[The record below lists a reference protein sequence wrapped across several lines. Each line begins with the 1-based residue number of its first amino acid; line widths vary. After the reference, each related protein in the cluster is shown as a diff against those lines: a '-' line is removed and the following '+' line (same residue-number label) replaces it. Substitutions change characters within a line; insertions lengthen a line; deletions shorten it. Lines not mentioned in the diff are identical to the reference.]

1 MTRIGTSPTGLG
13 HIPAPRRNQVD
24 SVSEPVDLGQDPKT
38 QVTPQ
43 PPVSVGL
50 QAQDKPGWMTM
61 IDPALADPALIA
73 RIANAEPR
81 QLAYDVATASLRLR
95 AQAEETGAQDALPGC
110 DAMDRQALLFEHLH
124 MLCTESPEVI
134 G

>member
-24 SVSEPVDLGQDPKT
+24 PVSEPVDLGQDPKSERI
-38 QVTPQ
+38 PQ
-43 PPVSVGL
+43 SPVRAGL
-50 QAQDKPGWMTM
+50 YEQDTPGWTTM

-81 QLAYDVATASLRLR
+81 QLAYDVATTSLRLR

-110 DAMDRQALLFEHLH
+110 DALDRQALLFEHLH